1 MAFNPPDGNQTIM
14 VDKDSVLQNP
24 QNIFTTSPVV
34 SQKGWHY
41 NFIDKSG
48 LGSESTWNS
57 KNSVLILY
65 LSDVFVLSPA
75 SSGVENTDFVSG
87 FAVGDVV
94 SFVDDNHLVDAFT
107 ITAISGNKITIK
119 GGETGNA
126 YAKINEA
133 DGGWVSLKRGQVL
146 NNDYSLYCT
155 AKPTVGNA
163 IMLSGTIA
171 NGTNIVLGSEALVWG
186 RGNTVKSD
194 KSFTAGDGLLNETY
208 NGFIAGR
215 FNAPNTDNDPFIIGC
230 GTSNTDRQNALAVGG
245 FGTTDSYLKTTKEN
259 FRFNK
264 PIKIDG
270 TTASS
275 VVATDSNNKLSTTS
289 TTTTELGYLSGVKSN
304 IQVQINNLST
314 SAGNKAEKDASNLSA
329 DNITS
334 WKEKL
339 DIDALEAEIDAK
351 ATKATTLNGYGITD
365 AYTKTQVDA
374 KVNAKA
380 DKATTLSGYNI
391 GDAFTKDEVNAA
403 LALKQDKTDNT
414 LNTTDKT
421 IVGAINEIN
430 DALGGDTG
438 GLGLVQMM
446 KQNGGQLC
454 LNGGSATTN
463 CKPTFGAAQSL
474 LFTYEVSESEL
485 DASPWSIIGNAHI
498 WSGQKGFGFAK
509 NTSNKIQCGFNWA
522 GDTTGRAFIETNTV
536 FADGKPHAWALVCGK
551 NETNGFLKLY
561 RDGVLVG
568 SKTDL
573 ALFDD
578 FIPTYGFYLGKAQ
591 AGGSTDSSA
600 KGRLSRVAFFNF
612 DVSASDA
619 AYTLADYQSGKSIP
633 PSFNLTTPQGLLD
646 LKEST
651 IASLQWYA
659 KRAGAVQYAGV
670 WEDGAFVL
678 KNTADTTVD
687 AEMKQGFYIRPYITL
702 SETIPVGALV
712 EVSFDEWVFNTTYFV
727 QSPETPVADVS
738 KQRFYGWLTVGTS
751 PEMANSG
758 HGKVRS
764 DKKFRFYISASSDKL
779 YFSNYGFALLN
790 SISAGDVIPANTA
803 FWKIKGLKVK
813 VNGAA
818 LNLEN
823 YTIARNTTTR
833 LIKDLSAGG
842 YDATVSGNIRGDMDR
857 RVEVFVDEIKT
868 QIAQST
874 TTTD

>member
-34 SQKGWHY
+34 CQKGWHY

-48 LGSESTWNS
+48 LGSESTWTS
-57 KNSVLILY
+57 KNSILVLY
-65 LSDVFVLSPA
+65 LSESFVLEPA
-75 SSGVENTDFVSG
+75 TGGVENPDFVSG
-87 FAVGDVV
+87 FEVGDVV
-94 SFVDDNHLVDAFT
+94 SFVDDNHMVDDFT

-119 GGETGNA
+119 GGSTGDA
-126 YAKINEA
+126 YTKINEA
-133 DGGWVSLKRGQVL
+133 AGGWVSLKRGQVL

-155 AKPTVGNA
+155 AKPLVGNS
-163 IMLSGTIA
+163 IMLSGVIT
-171 NGTNIVLGSEALVWG
+171 NGTNIVLGSESFVWG
-186 RGNTVKSD
+186 RENTVKSD

-215 FNAPNTDNDPFIIGC
+215 FNAPNPDNDPFIIGM
-230 GTSNTDRQNALAVGG
+230 GTSNTDRQNALSVGG
-245 FGTTDSYLKTTKEN
+245 YATKESYLKTTKDN

-264 PIKIDG
+264 SIKIDG
-270 TTASS
+270 TTASR
-275 VVATDSNNKLSTTS
+275 VVATDTNNKLSTTS
-289 TTTTELGYLSGVKSN
+289 TTSTELGYLSGVKSN
-304 IQVQINNLST
+304 IQTQINNLST
-314 SAGNKAEKDASNLSA
+314 TAQNKAEKDASNLSS

-339 DIDALEAEIDAK
+339 DIDTLEAEVDTK
-351 ATKATTLNGYGITD
+351 ATKATTLSGYGIAD
-365 AYTKTQVDA
+365 AYTKTQVDTELA
-374 KVNAKA
+374 K
-380 DKATTLSGYNI
+380 
-391 GDAFTKDEVNAA
+391 
-403 LALKQDKTDNT
+403 KQDETDNT
-414 LNTTDKT
+414 LTTTDKT

-430 DALGGDTG
+430 DALGGNADE
-438 GLGLVQMM
+438 LGLTQMM
-446 KQNGGQLC
+446 KQNGGQLY

-474 LFTYEVSESEL
+474 MFTYEVSESEL

-498 WSGQKGFGFAK
+498 WSGQKGIGFAK
-509 NTSNKIQCGFNWA
+509 NTSNNIQCGFNWA
-522 GDTTGRAFIETNTV
+522 GNTTGRAFLEAPKAQL
-536 FADGKPHAWALVCGK
+536 ADGKPHAWALVCGK
-551 NETNGFLKLY
+551 DDTNGFFKLY
-561 RDGVLVG
+561 CDGVLID
-568 SKTDL
+568 SKTNL
-573 ALFDD
+573 ALFED
-578 FIPTYGFYLGKAQ
+578 FIPTYGFYLGKSQ
-591 AGGSTDSSA
+591 GSSAADASA

-619 AYTLADYQSGKSIP
+619 LYSLADYQTGKLIP
-633 PSFNLTTPQGLLD
+633 PSFNLTTLGELLD

-651 IASLQWYA
+651 IASVQWYA
-659 KRAGAVQYAGV
+659 RRADAVQYAGV
-670 WEDGAFVL
+670 WEDGSFVL

-687 AEMKQGFYIRPYITL
+687 AEMKMIFYIRPYITL

-712 EVSFDEWVFNTTYFV
+712 EVSFDEWVFNTTYFS
-727 QSPETPVADVS
+727 QSPETPVAEVS

-751 PEMANSG
+751 PEMSNFG

-764 DKKFRFYISASSDKL
+764 DKKFRFYITEVSNKL
-779 YFSNYGFALLN
+779 YFSNYGFALLD
-790 SISAGDVIPANTA
+790 SVSEGDVIPANTA

-818 LNLEN
+818 LNLED

-842 YDATVSGNIRGDMDR
+842 YDATITGDIRGDMDR

-874 TTTD
+874 TTD

>member
-34 SQKGWHY
+34 CQKGWHY

-48 LGSESTWNS
+48 LGSESTWTS
-57 KNSVLILY
+57 KNSILVLY
-65 LSDVFVLSPA
+65 LSESFVLEPA
-75 SSGVENTDFVSG
+75 TGGVENPDFVSG
-87 FAVGDVV
+87 FEVGDVV
-94 SFVDDNHLVDAFT
+94 SFVDDNHMVDDFT

-119 GGETGNA
+119 GGSTGDA
-126 YAKINEA
+126 YTKINEA
-133 DGGWVSLKRGQVL
+133 AGGWVSLKRGQVL

-155 AKPTVGNA
+155 AKPLVGNS
-163 IMLSGTIA
+163 IMLSGVIT
-171 NGTNIVLGSEALVWG
+171 NGTNIVLGSESFVWG
-186 RGNTVKSD
+186 RENTVKSD

-215 FNAPNTDNDPFIIGC
+215 FNAPNPDNDPFIIGM
-230 GTSNTDRQNALAVGG
+230 GTSNTDRQNALSVGG
-245 FGTTDSYLKTTKEN
+245 YATKESYLKTTKDN

-264 PIKIDG
+264 SIKIDG
-270 TTASS
+270 TTASR
-275 VVATDSNNKLSTTS
+275 VVATDTNNKLSTTS
-289 TTTTELGYLSGVKSN
+289 TTSTELGYLSGVKSN
-304 IQVQINNLST
+304 IQTQINNLST
-314 SAGNKAEKDASNLSA
+314 TAQNKAEKDASNLSS

-339 DIDALEAEIDAK
+339 DIDTLEAEVDTK
-351 ATKATTLNGYGITD
+351 ATKATTLSGYGIAD
-365 AYTKTQVDA
+365 AYTKTQVDTELA
-374 KVNAKA
+374 K
-380 DKATTLSGYNI
+380 
-391 GDAFTKDEVNAA
+391 
-403 LALKQDKTDNT
+403 KQDETDNT
-414 LNTTDKT
+414 LTTTDKT

-430 DALGGDTG
+430 DALGGNADE
-438 GLGLVQMM
+438 LGLTQMM
-446 KQNGGQLC
+446 KQNGGQLY

-474 LFTYEVSESEL
+474 MFTYEVSESEL

-498 WSGQKGFGFAK
+498 WSGQKGIGFAK
-509 NTSNKIQCGFNWA
+509 NTSNNIQCGFNWS
-522 GDTTGRAFIETNTV
+522 GNTTERAFIEKNTV
-536 FADGKPHAWALVCGK
+536 FADGKPHAWALICGK
-551 NETNGFLKLY
+551 DDTNGFFKLY
-561 RDGVLVG
+561 CDGVLID
-568 SKTDL
+568 SKTNL
-573 ALFDD
+573 ALFED
-578 FIPTYGFYLGKAQ
+578 FIPTYGFYLGKSQ
-591 AGGSTDSSA
+591 GSSAADASA

-619 AYTLADYQSGKSIP
+619 LYSLADYQTGKLIP
-633 PSFNLTTPQGLLD
+633 PSFNLTTLGELLD

-651 IASLQWYA
+651 IASVQWYA
-659 KRAGAVQYAGV
+659 RRADAVQYAGV
-670 WEDGAFVL
+670 WEDGSFVL

-687 AEMKQGFYIRPYITL
+687 AEMKMIFYIRPYITL

-712 EVSFDEWVFNTTYFV
+712 EVSFDEWVFNTTYFS
-727 QSPETPVADVS
+727 QSPETPVAEVS

-751 PEMANSG
+751 PEMSNFG

-764 DKKFRFYISASSDKL
+764 DKKFRFNITEASNKL
-779 YFSNYGFALLN
+779 YFSNYGFALLG
-790 SISAGDVIPANTA
+790 SVSEGDVIPANTA

-818 LNLEN
+818 LNLED

-842 YDATVSGNIRGDMDR
+842 YDATITGDIRGDMDR

-874 TTTD
+874 TTD

>member
-34 SQKGWHY
+34 CQKGWHY

-48 LGSESTWNS
+48 LGSESTWTS
-57 KNSVLILY
+57 KNSILVLY
-65 LSDVFVLSPA
+65 LSESFVLEPA
-75 SSGVENTDFVSG
+75 TGGVENPDFVSG
-87 FAVGDVV
+87 FEVGDVV
-94 SFVDDNHLVDAFT
+94 SFVDDNHMVDDFT

-119 GGETGNA
+119 GGSTGDA
-126 YAKINEA
+126 YTKINEA
-133 DGGWVSLKRGQVL
+133 AGGWVSLKRGQVL

-155 AKPTVGNA
+155 AKPLVGNS
-163 IMLSGTIA
+163 IMLSGVIT
-171 NGTNIVLGSEALVWG
+171 NGTNIVLGSESFVWG
-186 RGNTVKSD
+186 RENTVKSD

-215 FNAPNTDNDPFIIGC
+215 FNAPNPDNDPFIIGM
-230 GTSNTDRQNALAVGG
+230 GTSNTDRQNALSVGG
-245 FGTTDSYLKTTKEN
+245 YATKESYLKTTKDN

-264 PIKIDG
+264 SIKIDG
-270 TTASS
+270 TTASR
-275 VVATDSNNKLSTTS
+275 VVATDTNNKLSTTS
-289 TTTTELGYLSGVKSN
+289 TTSTELGYLSGVKSN
-304 IQVQINNLST
+304 IQTQINNLST
-314 SAGNKAEKDASNLSA
+314 TAQNKAEKDASNLSS

-339 DIDALEAEIDAK
+339 DIDTLEAEVDTK
-351 ATKATTLNGYGITD
+351 ATKATTLSGYGIAD
-365 AYTKTQVDA
+365 AYTKTQVDTELA
-374 KVNAKA
+374 K
-380 DKATTLSGYNI
+380 
-391 GDAFTKDEVNAA
+391 
-403 LALKQDKTDNT
+403 KQDETDNT
-414 LNTTDKT
+414 LTTTDKT

-430 DALGGDTG
+430 DALGGNADE
-438 GLGLVQMM
+438 LGLTQMM
-446 KQNGGQLC
+446 KQNGGQLY

-474 LFTYEVSESEL
+474 MFTYEVSESEL

-498 WSGQKGFGFAK
+498 WSEQKGIGFAK
-509 NTSNKIQCGFNWA
+509 NTSNNIQCGFNWS
-522 GDTTGRAFIETNTV
+522 GNTTERAFIEKNTV
-536 FADGKPHAWALVCGK
+536 FADGKPHAWALICGK
-551 NETNGFLKLY
+551 DDTNGFFKLY
-561 RDGVLVG
+561 CDGVLID
-568 SKTDL
+568 SKTNL
-573 ALFDD
+573 ALFED
-578 FIPTYGFYLGKAQ
+578 FIPTYGFYLGKSQ
-591 AGGSTDSSA
+591 GSSAADASA

-619 AYTLADYQSGKSIP
+619 LYSLADYQTGKLIP
-633 PSFNLTTPQGLLD
+633 PSFNLTTLGELLD

-651 IASLQWYA
+651 IASVQWYA
-659 KRAGAVQYAGV
+659 RRADAVQYAGV
-670 WEDGAFVL
+670 WEDGSFVL

-687 AEMKQGFYIRPYITL
+687 AEMKMVFYIRPYITL

-712 EVSFDEWVFNTTYFV
+712 EVSFDEWVFNTTYFS

-751 PEMANSG
+751 PEMANFG
-758 HGKVRS
+758 HGKARS
-764 DKKFRFYISASSDKL
+764 DKKFRFYITEASDKL
-779 YFSNYGFALLN
+779 YFSSYGFALLD
-790 SISAGDVIPANTA
+790 SVSEGDVIPANTA

-842 YDATVSGNIRGDMDR
+842 YDATITGDIRGDMDR

-874 TTTD
+874 TTD

>member
-34 SQKGWHY
+34 CQKGWHY

-48 LGSESTWNS
+48 LGSESTWTS
-57 KNSVLILY
+57 KNSILVLY
-65 LSDVFVLSPA
+65 LSESFVLEPA
-75 SSGVENTDFVSG
+75 TGGVENPDFVSG
-87 FAVGDVV
+87 FEVGDVV
-94 SFVDDNHLVDAFT
+94 SFVDDNHMVDDFT

-119 GGETGNA
+119 GGSTGDA
-126 YAKINEA
+126 YTKINEA
-133 DGGWVSLKRGQVL
+133 AGGWVSLKRGQVL

-155 AKPTVGNA
+155 AKPLVGNS
-163 IMLSGTIA
+163 IMLSGVIT
-171 NGTNIVLGSEALVWG
+171 NGTNIVLGSESFVWG
-186 RGNTVKSD
+186 RENTVKSD

-215 FNAPNTDNDPFIIGC
+215 FNAPNPDNDPFIIGM
-230 GTSNTDRQNALAVGG
+230 GTSNTDRQNALSVGG
-245 FGTTDSYLKTTKEN
+245 YATKESYLKTTKDN

-264 PIKIDG
+264 SIKIDG
-270 TTASS
+270 TTASR
-275 VVATDSNNKLSTTS
+275 VVATDTNNKLSTTS
-289 TTTTELGYLSGVKSN
+289 TTSTELGYLSGVKSN
-304 IQVQINNLST
+304 IQTQINNLST
-314 SAGNKAEKDASNLSA
+314 TAQNKAEKDASNLSS

-339 DIDALEAEIDAK
+339 DIDTLEAEVDTK
-351 ATKATTLNGYGITD
+351 ATKATTLSGYGIAD
-365 AYTKTQVDA
+365 AYTKTQVDTELA
-374 KVNAKA
+374 K
-380 DKATTLSGYNI
+380 
-391 GDAFTKDEVNAA
+391 
-403 LALKQDKTDNT
+403 KQDETDNT
-414 LNTTDKT
+414 LTTTDKT

-430 DALGGDTG
+430 DALGGNADE
-438 GLGLVQMM
+438 LGLTQMM
-446 KQNGGQLC
+446 KQNGGQLY

-474 LFTYEVSESEL
+474 MFTYEVSESEL

-498 WSGQKGFGFAK
+498 WSEQKGIGFAK
-509 NTSNKIQCGFNWA
+509 NTSNNIQCGFNWS
-522 GDTTGRAFIETNTV
+522 GNTTERAFIEKNTV
-536 FADGKPHAWALVCGK
+536 FADGKPHAWALICGK
-551 NETNGFLKLY
+551 DDTNGFFKLY
-561 RDGVLVG
+561 RDGVLIG
-568 SKTDL
+568 SKTNL
-573 ALFDD
+573 ALFED
-578 FIPTYGFYLGKAQ
+578 FIPTYGFYFGKAQ
-591 AGGSTDSSA
+591 AGGSADVST
-600 KGRLSRVAFFNF
+600 KGRLSRIAFFNF
-612 DVSASDA
+612 DVSESDA
-619 AYTLADYQSGKSIP
+619 AYTLADYQAGKSIP
-633 PSFNLTTPQGLLD
+633 PSFNLTTPQGVLD

-651 IASLQWYA
+651 IASVQWYA
-659 KRAGAVQYAGV
+659 RRADAVQYAGV
-670 WEDGAFVL
+670 WEDGSFVL

-687 AEMKQGFYIRPYITL
+687 AEMKMIFYIRPYITL

-712 EVSFDEWVFNTTYFV
+712 EVSFDEWVFNTTYFS
-727 QSPETPVADVS
+727 QSPETPVAEVS

-751 PEMANSG
+751 PEMSNFG

-764 DKKFRFYISASSDKL
+764 DKKFRFNITEASNKL

-790 SISAGDVIPANTA
+790 SVSEGDVIPANTA

-842 YDATVSGNIRGDMDR
+842 YDATITGDIRGDMDR

-874 TTTD
+874 TTD